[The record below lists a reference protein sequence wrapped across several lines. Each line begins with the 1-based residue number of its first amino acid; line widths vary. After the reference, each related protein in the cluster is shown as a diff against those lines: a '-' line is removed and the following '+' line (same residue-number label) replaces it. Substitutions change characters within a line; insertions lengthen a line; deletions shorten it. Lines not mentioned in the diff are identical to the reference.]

1 MYFILTEGQIPK
13 GAIYVG
19 SQKSQE
25 GGVETTDMYYMAPAP
40 METVVEKRTK
50 EVCFFMTFIAVLYL
64 GPAYKGIENICFW
77 YSQLGLFVHF
87 LPLYCL
93 NSMTVIDDVNNEK
106 Q

>member
-1 MYFILTEGQIPK
+1 
-13 GAIYVG
+13 
-19 SQKSQE
+19 
-25 GGVETTDMYYMAPAP
+25 
-40 METVVEKRTK
+40 
-50 EVCFFMTFIAVLYL
+50 MTFIAVLYL